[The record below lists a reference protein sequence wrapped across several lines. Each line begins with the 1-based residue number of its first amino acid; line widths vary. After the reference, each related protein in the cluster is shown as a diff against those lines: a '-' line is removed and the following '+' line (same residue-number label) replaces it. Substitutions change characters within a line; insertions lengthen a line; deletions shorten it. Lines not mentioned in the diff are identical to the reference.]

1 MKKILSILLVA
12 MMIVT
17 LAGCGSKNS
26 ENNEKP
32 GDKDSTNTDKK
43 ITLKVMDWSDS
54 SKAQKEAFFEEYKKN
69 NPNINIEYTCLT
81 MDQYKN
87 TILSAINSGDAP
99 DLFPLPGGM
108 DLGSVVKEGWFQPL
122 EGLVSDNFKDTFV
135 DGVFKEGVNVIDG
148 KVYSIPEVLQL
159 PNSIIFYN
167 KDLFKKAGLNPEQP
181 PKTFS
186 ELREYAKKI
195 TEAGNGEFY
204 GIIEGGQQ
212 VNRWKTAAHDF
223 SALGGSGM
231 SEFSPVSLLTGESS
245 YADKAMVETFELFKG
260 MAEDGSYHPST
271 MSIRAPEARALFGA
285 GEAGFIIQGVWCIG
299 VWNANN
305 PDLDLGIASQVI
317 SDNGRQGSV
326 AMATA
331 NAWMGIS
338 ATSEHPE
345 EAAKLL
351 EALYSKDYNY
361 QKDCVSD
368 GVFFSLVKGVNDEYL
383 TNPLLKDYYEAAT
396 STATVAPNPKTENPA
411 TSQFFLQY
419 NDVSPAVG
427 DLLQGTVAGAISDI
441 EGSLKVLAEKVNKE
455 FDRALKA
462 ANEKG
467 ANITK
472 DDFKFDWDP
481 MTNY

>member
-1 MKKILSILLVA
+1 MKKLISILLVA
-12 MMIVT
+12 LMIFT
-17 LAGCGSKNS
+17 LAGCGSKKKDNNDKPA
-26 ENNEKP
+26 NNEN
-32 GDKDSTNTDKK
+32 DTNKK

-54 SKAQKEAFFEEYKKN
+54 SKAQKESFFQEYMKN

-87 TILSAINSGDAP
+87 TVLSAINSGDAP
-99 DLFPLPGGM
+99 DLFPLPSGM
-108 DLGSVVKEGWFQPL
+108 DLGAVVKEGWFTPL
-122 EGLVSDNFKDTFV
+122 DGLVSDNFKDTFV

-148 KVYSIPEVLQL
+148 KAYSVPEVLQL

-167 KDLFKKAGLNPEQP
+167 KDLFKKAGLDPEQP
-181 PKTFS
+181 PKTYS

-195 TEAGNGEFY
+195 TEAGNGDFY

-299 VWNANN
+299 VWNTNN
-305 PDLDLGIASQVI
+305 PDLDLGIASQVA
-317 SDNGRQGSV
+317 SDNGRTGSV
-326 AMATA
+326 AMTTA

-338 ATSEHPE
+338 AESEHPE

-351 EALYSKDYNY
+351 EALYSTDYAY

-383 TNPLLKDYYEAAT
+383 TNPLLKEFYDAAT
-396 STATVAPNPKTENPA
+396 ATATIAPNPKTENPA
-411 TSQFFLQY
+411 TSQLYLEY

-427 DLLQGTVAGAISDI
+427 DLLQGTVAGAINDI
-441 EGSLKVLAEKVNKE
+441 EGSLKGLSDKVNKE

-462 ANEKG
+462 ANEKE
-467 ANITK
+467 ANISK